1 MIGLEEKILNRRLS
15 DLYEMEI
22 EDELILWEQSVEAIK
37 NVERISLE
45 KSAYFSNLLRN
56 ESDADS
62 YLTSMSYYFFTGR
75 KGLWIYK
82 NGESFIPF
90 CWHPNV
96 PDQVLVFPQR
106 GRSCPGLLDEFLSK
120 VPMPPAGISL
130 VRVKESID
138 AVPSIKAIG
147 SLGSVVLS
155 PVVEPVLDWKYP
167 VRVLSTKTVSA
178 MNGPE
183 FRYIRNRVKQIERA
197 DGKIAAMK
205 DVPVLF
211 LEEFIRRWAGSN
223 TEFYTEEDEM
233 FSLYQKIISFRDK
246 AELGVDGFVVFIN
259 GEIEALTMW
268 DTSNAGTPIANR
280 FVNLCD
286 TTYGGLADFCTVSL
300 ARKLGAQGI
309 EYLNIGGAETESLDQ
324 FKRKFQPAYS
334 LKLHSVE
341 VKTKTTN
348 GLSFRPYSSLN
359 AEAASYA

>member
-1 MIGLEEKILNRRLS
+1 
-15 DLYEMEI
+15 
-22 EDELILWEQSVEAIK
+22 
-37 NVERISLE
+37 
-45 KSAYFSNLLRN
+45 
-56 ESDADS
+56 
-62 YLTSMSYYFFTGR
+62 
-75 KGLWIYK
+75 LWIYK

-106 GRSCPGLLDEFLSK
+106 GKICPDLLDEFLSK

-130 VRVKESID
+130 VRVKENVD
-138 AVPSIKAIG
+138 ALPSIKAIG
-147 SLGSVVLS
+147 SSGSVVFS

-183 FRYIRNRVKQIERA
+183 FRYIRNRVKQIEKA
-197 DGKIAAMK
+197 DGKIAAIE
-205 DVPVLF
+205 DVPVSV
-211 LEEFIRRWAGSN
+211 LEDFIRRWAGSN
-223 TEFYTEEDEM
+223 AEFYTEEDEL

-246 AELGVDGFVVFIN
+246 LDLGVDGFVVFIN

-268 DTSNAGTPIANR
+268 DTSNAGAPIANR

-300 ARKLGAQGI
+300 ARKLEAKGI
-309 EYLNIGGAETESLDQ
+309 KYLNIGGAETESLDQ

-334 LKLHSVE
+334 LRLHSVE
-341 VKTKTTN
+341 AKAKTPH
-348 GLSFRPYSSLN
+348 GLSFETYNSFS
-359 AEAASYA
+359 EGMASYA